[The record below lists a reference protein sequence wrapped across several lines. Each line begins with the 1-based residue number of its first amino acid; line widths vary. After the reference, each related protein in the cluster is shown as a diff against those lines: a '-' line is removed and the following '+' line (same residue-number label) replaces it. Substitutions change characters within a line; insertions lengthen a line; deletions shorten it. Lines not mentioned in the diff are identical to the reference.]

1 MTEKQNILL
10 AVDAVVFGYHPAE
23 GLSVL
28 LVERRFDP
36 HQGMWA
42 LPGGFVKDDESLEA
56 AVQRELKEET
66 GIEMRYLEQLYTF
79 GNPNRDMRRRVVSV
93 AYFALVRPE
102 AFQISASSDASDV
115 RWFDVQKLPKLAF
128 DHKNI
133 LETAIE
139 RVRSKV
145 TYEPIG
151 FNLLEEK
158 FTFAELLRLYETI
171 LGETWKKNID
181 RGNFNKKLKSL
192 GLIEEVNERRK
203 QPGSGRPA
211 RLYRFNLIQYS
222 EKKAQGIF
230 EVLFPQ
236 GQIKG

>member
-1 MTEKQNILL
+1 MTEIQNILL
-10 AVDAVVFGYHPAE
+10 AVDAVVFGYHPGE

-42 LPGGFVKDDESLEA
+42 LPGGFVRDDESLEA

-79 GNPNRDMRRRVVSV
+79 GNPGRDLRRRVVSV

-115 RWFDVQKLPKLAF
+115 RWFDVQKLPELAF

-171 LGETWKKNID
+171 LGDKRNID
-181 RGNFNKKLKSL
+181 RANFKKKLKSL

-203 QPGSGRPA
+203 QAGSGRPA
-211 RLYRFNLIQYS
+211 RLYRFNLTQYA

-236 GQIKG
+236 SPGKS

>member
-1 MTEKQNILL
+1 MADIQKIFL
-10 AVDAVVFGYHPAE
+10 AVDAVVFGYHRTE

-42 LPGGFVKDDESLEA
+42 LPGGFVKDDETLEA
-56 AVQRELKEET
+56 AVVRELKEET
-66 GIEMRYLEQLYTF
+66 GISLDYLEQLYTF
-79 GNPNRDMRRRVVSV
+79 GNPERDPRRRVVSV

-102 AFQISASSDASDV
+102 AFQITASSDASDV
-115 RWFDVQKLPKLAF
+115 RWFDIQKLPRLAF
-128 DHKNI
+128 DHQHI
-133 LETAIE
+133 LDTAIE

-158 FTFAELLRLYETI
+158 FTYAELLHLYETL
-171 LGETWKKNID
+171 LGEKRID
-181 RGNFNKKLKSL
+181 RRNFKKKLKSL

-203 QPGSGRPA
+203 QTGSGRPA
-211 RLYRFNLIQYS
+211 RLYRFNRSQYT
-222 EKKAQGIF
+222 EKKAQGMF

-236 GQIKG
+236 NQGKG